1 MTAGITCSAIAVAV
15 WMVFAWRFYRE
26 PRRLSNAV
34 VFGFALLVSLA
45 ALDLLTAPT
54 DDSPHLIL
62 MVIVYGAFFTALLLP
77 GALVLNGLVMLRREG
92 RSLGNLLSLL
102 AGLALGLIAA
112 LPFLTMAIKSAGF
125 PSWIGFI
132 ELAAAC
138 YTFYLGSMF
147 ACYLAYGWFCV
158 HMPSKR
164 PVDAVVVLGSGLVR
178 GEVPPLLAAR
188 LNAGIKVYHA
198 KRALGNRVIMVP
210 SGGQGSDEP
219 RSEGEAM
226 AEYLIAHGVPP
237 EDVLAETKSRTT
249 RENIAFS
256 VDLIMAKQ
264 PLDLTAPP
272 RLAIATNNYHTLRA
286 ALLSRQ
292 LGVQATTVGA
302 PTAGYYLPSALIR
315 EFVALLAASRTW
327 HIAVAVFG
335 ALVTGVLIWVTWGY

>member
-1 MTAGITCSAIAVAV
+1 MI
-15 WMVFAWRFYRE
+15 
-26 PRRLSNAV
+26 V
-34 VFGFALLVSLA
+34 VF
-45 ALDLLTAPT
+45 
-54 DDSPHLIL
+54 
-62 MVIVYGAFFTALLLP
+62 GAFFTALLLP
-77 GALVLNGLVMLRREG
+77 AALVLNGLVMLRREG

-102 AGLALGLIAA
+102 VGLALGLIAA
-112 LPFLTMAIKSAGF
+112 LPFLTIAITSGTAYR
-125 PSWIGFI
+125 IIFI

-188 LNAGIKVYHA
+188 LKAGIKVYHA
-198 KRALGNRVIMVP
+198 QRTLGNRVIMVP
-210 SGGQGSDEP
+210 SGGQGGDEP
-219 RSEGEAM
+219 RSEGAAM

-249 RENIAFS
+249 RENITFS
-256 VDLIMAKQ
+256 IDLIKATRPQ
-264 PLDLTAPP
+264 NSTTPP

-292 LGVQATTVGA
+292 LGVQAITVGA

-315 EFVALLAASRTW
+315 EFVALLVASRAW
-327 HIAVAVFG
+327 HIAVAAFG
-335 ALVTGVLIWVTWGY
+335 ALLTGVMIVTWGY